1 MEEKEPIEKI
11 KPELE
16 KVMDFFKRE
25 LAKIRVGRALPS
37 LVEDIPVD
45 FLGEKLKIKELGT
58 IFCPNRNQIVIQPW
72 DKSCLEAIQGAI
84 LSSSLGVSPIVE
96 KDKIRL
102 SLPPLSLQQRKDLLK
117 VSTEK
122 KEVAKRTIRRW
133 RDEAWKEIQEN
144 FREGE
149 VSEDEKYRK
158 KKELQ
163 ELIDEYNEKLDDSE
177 ERKKKEILE

>member
-1 MEEKEPIEKI
+1 MEEKEAIEKI

-25 LAKIRVGRALPS
+25 LAKIRVGRALPL

-45 FLGEKLKIKELGT
+45 FLGERLTIKELGT
-58 IFCPNRNQIVIQPW
+58 IFCPNRTQIVIQPW

-84 LSSSLGVSPIVE
+84 LRSSLGMSCIVE

-102 SLPPLSLQQRKDLLK
+102 SLPPMSLQQRKDLLK
-117 VSTEK
+117 VLTEK
-122 KEVAKRTIRRW
+122 KEVARKTMRRW

-144 FREGE
+144 FRKGE

-158 KKELQ
+158 KKDLE
-163 ELIDEYNEKLDDSE
+163 ELIDEYNKNLDDLE
-177 ERKKKEILE
+177 EKKKKEIID